1 MAVLKHVWLC
11 MSLLQFGVQ
20 AVLGLM
26 MFEWQQMAFMT
37 MTNWHPVLELQHWFF
52 DFTTLYPT
60 QCHMCVDVLPRL
72 SLLRC
77 CSNAILHRTVVNAW
91 QDGRNR
97 KGGNDVSSSQKQ
109 PSMILKY
116 INVALFLIFN
126 WFETKKKSRCWKEYI
141 RPWFKNPSPFATLVP
156 LGKLVF
162 LSYIS
167 NPIFRNCVVNQ
178 RLTSFVRNLFRW
190 AGPF

>member
-60 QCHMCVDVLPRL
+60 QCHMYVDVLPRL

-126 WFETKKKSRCWKEYI
+126 WFETKKNLGAEKSVSGLGSRTH
-141 RPWFKNPSPFATLVP
+141 PHLQHWFLWGNWFFWV
-156 LGKLVF
+156 
-162 LSYIS
+162 
-167 NPIFRNCVVNQ
+167 IFQIQFSETV
-178 RLTSFVRNLFRW
+178 S
-190 AGPF
+190 